1 MPWTPSF
8 TIAISIVLLHS
19 EHSHLAQ
26 VLPYSTV
33 TATRKAYKMAA
44 AISDAKSGESGET
57 LATKLAASFIS
68 EPEEAS
74 SSKPKVVVF
83 MASRAVAK
91 LTYSMH

>member
-1 MPWTPSF
+1 
-8 TIAISIVLLHS
+8 
-19 EHSHLAQ
+19 
-26 VLPYSTV
+26 
-33 TATRKAYKMAA
+33 MAA